1 MFEPVR
7 FGKYLLIEKVATGG
21 MAEVYKAK
29 SYGVM
34 GFEKL
39 LVIKKIL
46 PHLSQSEEFVSLF
59 VNEAKVSVSLNHA
72 NIIQVYDLG
81 VVGSDYYIAMEYI
94 HGPDLMRVIRKAKQT
109 KQPID
114 VPLGCYIVMEMARG
128 LDYAHNLKDPTGRP
142 LNVVHRDVSPHNVM
156 LGYEGDVKLLDF
168 GIAQVGRDLVP
179 EGRPAGGKYG
189 YMSPEHLGASP
200 VDARS
205 DVYSAGIVLF
215 ELVTGKRL
223 YAGMSVEEKKA
234 AILEGTIPRPSKI
247 ASIEPQLEQIIFT
260 ALARDPALRF
270 PDAQSLQRSL
280 QDYLYRSSTNVMRAD
295 LGAFLKDLFAEE
307 YSREAAAGSVIN
319 NFEPQFDQLASP
331 EGAPLEPAAPL
342 SGGDFVTEEVSSTGP
357 LAEAEDVTSEE
368 SVSLS
373 GASGVSLE
381 GIEGIGRKKRER
393 LAEGELR
400 QVYILAADVLGIDRL
415 STDLDEAELLRF
427 NYRFLRTLLKTV
439 RRHKG
444 TLDRFYNDRF
454 LIFWGLKRTSERD
467 LELCLDCA
475 ESLSGFGK
483 AFDTGGQGSVQ
494 LCMGIHRGTL
504 AAGGSSSRRRVR
516 KFVPLGDTLKMATRL
531 CEIAEAGQVLVSDRI
546 VSQAVDEDRFER
558 LEPQR
563 IKGWD
568 EPVQVHLLRP
578 EPDEVVPPRAAG
590 SWIPR
595 GDELEKLDEALKS
608 LHSGRGVGLT
618 VVAESGAGKTRF
630 LHEIHRR
637 LSEDE
642 IPFYVGKGRMQR
654 GAEPLLPIADILRQ
668 MAGLEL
674 AAGEPEIREKLSALA
689 KTSDLSDLEGNLLG
703 TLFGMAIPDSGLRY
717 LAGDQRLAE
726 LFRALLHLF
735 KARTERAPCVVAV
748 QNLQWA
754 DRLTQ
759 EFVRHACEETSG
771 TPLMVVATVRPE
783 DPAPFSSSSAGHV
796 EIRLPGWGR
805 VEVEQY
811 CREFLDSGGI
821 PGELVEFVLEASGGN
836 ALFVKE
842 LLRSLTR
849 EKRVV
854 VGEAGVEI
862 PGKLSRSSVPD
873 TVQDLVKSRLDALQR
888 SHRMALEVASV
899 VGRTFSFDVVT
910 AVLGVPPGPA
920 EQLFEELV
928 ETDLIRPRTGEGAS
942 ASYQFRNV
950 LTWEVTYRGLIT
962 VRRRELHCRVGEAI
976 EALYV
981 EALRPYYD
989 VLCAHFT
996 EGGQMEQ
1003 AALYAERA
1011 GLVHAER
1018 NYTQQAIRRFQ
1029 QAILLLR
1036 SAGADASEADV
1047 NRRLSEIYGRLAE
1060 LSADE
1065 GDLKSALRHGTMSL
1079 DYATDVGAPIEE
1091 ARVMLILCGVEQRLN
1106 HEGTVEAY
1114 LERIGE
1120 ICDQLIDHVTRAE
1133 IRRAFAGVLVS
1144 CGDHDR
1150 AIDVLTT
1157 ARVDAK
1163 DACDSA
1169 LEAGILHELGG
1180 IQRRN
1185 GQPDGA
1191 VATLTEAQG
1200 LVRSM
1205 DDRGLLADVIH
1216 DLAVAQER
1224 AGDDEG
1230 ALKSYQRAYRLHK
1243 KLDHKRGMV
1252 LDLNRIGRLQMSLGD
1267 RKKAARY
1274 FRRSITVADDCAWKP
1289 GLALSEVFVGYL
1301 RQQRRASAEG
1311 DKQLSRGIRRG
1322 LKTESWEAVAIG
1334 KTFRARL
1341 AEKAGDKRRAR
1352 RLEKEAKEAASRAGD
1367 PSLIESLP

>member
-94 HGPDLMRVIRKAKQT
+94 HGPDLMRTIRKAKQSRT
-109 KQPID
+109 PID
-114 VPLGCYIVMEMARG
+114 VPIGCYIVMEIVRG
-128 LDYAHNLKDPTGRP
+128 LDYAHNLKDPAGRP

-234 AILEGTIPRPSKI
+234 AIVRGTIPRPSKI
-247 ASIEPQLEQIIFT
+247 AAIEPQLEEIIFT
-260 ALARDPALRF
+260 ALARDPDLRF
-270 PDAQSLQRSL
+270 KDAQSLQRAL
-280 QDYLYRSSTNVMRAD
+280 QDYLYRSSSNVTRAD
-295 LGAFLKDLFAEE
+295 LGVYLKGLFVEE

-319 NFEPQFDQLASP
+319 NFEPQFDPLATP
-331 EGAPLEPAAPL
+331 AGASLEPA
-342 SGGDFVTEEVSSTGP
+342 TP
-357 LAEAEDVTSEE
+357 LAGGSELTEDESNTGTLGEPDDVTSEE

-373 GASGVSLE
+373 GVSGVSLE
-381 GIEGIGRKKRER
+381 GIETIGRKKRER

-400 QVYILAADVLGIDRL
+400 KVYILAADVLGIDRL
-415 STDLDEAELLRF
+415 SSDLDEAELLRF

-475 ESLSGFGK
+475 QSLTDFGE
-483 AFDTGGQGSVQ
+483 AFDTHGRTVVQ
-494 LCMGIHRGTL
+494 LCMGVHRGTL

-531 CEIAEAGQVLVSDRI
+531 CEVAEAGQVLVSDRV
-546 VSQAVDEDRFER
+546 VSQAVDERRFER
-558 LEPQR
+558 LEPLR
-563 IKGWD
+563 IKGW
-568 EPVQVHLLRP
+568 EERVQVHLLRP
-578 EPDEVVPPRAAG
+578 ETDEVETPRATGA
-590 SWIPR
+590 WIPR
-595 GDELEKLDEALKS
+595 GDELTELDHAIETVRE
-608 LHSGRGVGLT
+608 GRGVALS
-618 VVAESGAGKTRF
+618 VVAESGSGKTRF

-637 LSEDE
+637 VSEEE
-642 IPFYVGKGRMQR
+642 IPFYLGKGRVQR
-654 GAEPLLPIADILRQ
+654 GQEPLLPIGDVLRQ
-668 MAGLEL
+668 MAGLDI
-674 AAGEPEIREKLSALA
+674 AADEVSIREKLSVLA
-689 KTSDLSDLEGNLLG
+689 KTCDLSELETNLLG
-703 TLFGMAIPDSGLRY
+703 TLFGLAMPDSGLRY
-717 LAGDQRLAE
+717 LASDQRLAE
-726 LFRALLHLF
+726 LFRALLHLMR
-735 KARTERAPCVVAV
+735 ARTERSPCVIAI

-759 EFVRHACEETSG
+759 EFVRHAREETG
-771 TPLMVVATVRPE
+771 DHPLMIVATVRPE
-783 DPAPFSSSSAGHV
+783 DPPPFGGDASGAV
-796 EIRLPGWGR
+796 EIRLPGWGAD
-805 VEVEQY
+805 EVMVY
-811 CREFLDSGGI
+811 CREYLGVADI
-821 PGELVEFVLEASGGN
+821 PPALVEFVLEASGGN

-849 EKRVV
+849 EERVV
-854 VGEAGVEI
+854 VGDAGIEI
-862 PGKLSRSSVPD
+862 PGRLRRSSVPD
-873 TVQDLVKSRLDALQR
+873 TVQDLVESRLDALQKDQR
-888 SHRMALEVASV
+888 KALEVAAV

-910 AVLGVPPGPA
+910 GVLGVPAGRA
-920 EQLFEELV
+920 EQIFEELV
-928 ETDLIRPRTGEGAS
+928 ETDLIRPRTGEGA
-942 ASYQFRNV
+942 AATYQFRNV

-962 VRRRELHCRVGEAI
+962 VTRRELHCRVGEAI

-981 EALRPYYD
+981 DALRPYYD

-996 EGGQMEQ
+996 EGSQMEQ

-1029 QAILLLR
+1029 QSILLLR
-1036 SAGADASEADV
+1036 SAGADASESDV
-1047 NRRLSEIYGRLAE
+1047 NRRLSEIYWRLAD
-1060 LSADE
+1060 LSARE
-1065 GDLKSALRHGTMSL
+1065 GDLKTALRHGTMSL

-1091 ARVMLILCGVEQRLN
+1091 ARVMLTLCRVETELG
-1106 HEGTVEAY
+1106 HDSTVGAY
-1114 LERIGE
+1114 LERLEE
-1120 ICDQLIDHVTRAE
+1120 ISGQIIDHTTRAE
-1133 IRRAFAGVLVS
+1133 IRRGLAGVLAARGAA
-1144 CGDHDR
+1144 GD
-1150 AIDVLTT
+1150 AM
-1157 ARVDAK
+1157 K
-1163 DACDSA
+1163 A
-1169 LEAGILHELGG
+1169 LEAALSDAREACDAAIEAGVLKELGG
-1180 IQRRN
+1180 HRVRD
-1185 GQPDGA
+1185 GQHEA
-1191 VATLTEAQG
+1191 AATAFREAQSLVKG
-1200 LVRSM
+1200 L
-1205 DDRGLLADVIH
+1205 DDPGLLADTTR
-1216 DLAVAQER
+1216 DLAIAQER
-1224 AGDDEG
+1224 SGDVAQ
-1230 ALKSYQRAYRLHK
+1230 ALKSFQRAYRLHK
-1243 KLDHKRGMV
+1243 NLDDKRGMV
-1252 LDLNRIGRLQMSLGD
+1252 LALNHIGQLQMKLDD

-1274 FRRSITVADDCAWKP
+1274 FRRSMTVADDCDWKP
-1289 GLALSEVFVGYL
+1289 GIALAEVFVGYL
-1301 RQQRRASAEG
+1301 RQQRRASTPG
-1311 DKQLSRGIRRG
+1311 DKQLRRGIRRA
-1322 LKTESWEAVAIG
+1322 LKAASWEAVAIG
-1334 KTFRARL
+1334 KAFRARL
-1341 AEKAGDKRRAR
+1341 AAKDGDDRRSRRLFKEATEAAVKAGDPG
-1352 RLEKEAKEAASRAGD
+1352 L
-1367 PSLIESLP
+1367 LESLP